1 MTVLRSGSASDVGRV
16 RAVNEDLALESMT
29 LFAVADGMGGHAGGE
44 VAAHTAIESL
54 QQEFAR
60 QPTVQG
66 LVAAVRRANR
76 AVWERAHADADLR
89 GMGTTLTA
97 AALVATDDG
106 DRLVLANVGDSRSYR
121 FHQGELTQ
129 LTRDHSVAEELVDR
143 GELSEAEAAVHPH
156 RHILTRALGVAP
168 EVDVDVWQVSP
179 EAGDRYLLCSDG
191 LTNELTTRRITNVL
205 SSTSDPQEASETLV
219 RMANEHG
226 GNDNVTVV
234 VLDVVVSDEHADGA
248 APAEVTAL
256 PDVGSSGAPPPPLLP
271 PPPVGERA
279 AGGATGGGAGATA
292 ASPAPADEDAAAD
305 DAVRR
310 SLLGRFGA
318 EGPARDRRSPEG
330 RADRLRTR
338 RVTVRVLLFLVV
350 LAALAVGAV
359 AVVRWYVNS
368 SYFVQMHR
376 GQVVVFQGRRGGFL
390 GVQPHPVWH
399 TGIPA
404 DQIVEQPKLDQ
415 LNHGVEEP
423 SLRAACNYVVQL
435 TNEEHAL
442 QQAQAAATTT
452 TTTAPPPA
460 ATASSV
466 PPSSVPTA
474 PPPTTT
480 TTTLPKACRGA

>member
-44 VAAHTAIESL
+44 VAAHTAMEAL
-54 QQEFAR
+54 KQEFAR
-60 QPTVQG
+60 QPTVEG
-66 LVAAVRRANR
+66 LVAAVHRANR
-76 AVWERAHADADLR
+76 AVWERSHADPDLR

-106 DRLVLANVGDSRSYR
+106 DRLILANVGDSRSYR
-121 FHQGELTQ
+121 FHQGELAQ

-143 GELSEAEAAVHPH
+143 GELSQAEAAVHPH

-168 EVDVDVWQVSP
+168 EVDVDVWQVTP

-191 LTNELTTRRITNVL
+191 LTNELTTRRITTVL
-205 SSTSDPQEASETLV
+205 SSTADPQEASEALV

-248 APAEVTAL
+248 GPAVISPVPEVGAN
-256 PDVGSSGAPPPPLLP
+256 GAPPI
-271 PPPVGERA
+271 RD
-279 AGGATGGGAGATA
+279 AGAEEAEDEAGTVLPALSEDVA
-292 ASPAPADEDAAAD
+292 ARPSPLARAGIEPSPA
-305 DAVRR
+305 
-310 SLLGRFGA
+310 
-318 EGPARDRRSPEG
+318 DRRSPQA
-330 RADRLRTR
+330 RQDRQRTR
-338 RVTVRVLLFLVV
+338 RVTLRVLLFLVV
-350 LAALAVGAV
+350 LAALAAAAV

-376 GQVVVFQGRRGGFL
+376 GQVVVYQGRRGGFL
-390 GVQPHPVWH
+390 GIDPHPVWH

-404 DQIVEQPKLDQ
+404 DHIVEQPKLDQ

-435 TNEEHAL
+435 TNEEQAL

-452 TTTAPPPA
+452 TTAPPPA
-460 ATASSV
+460 ATAPSVPASSV
-466 PPSSVPTA
+466 PAA
-474 PPPTTT
+474 PPTT
-480 TTTLPKACRGA
+480 TTTLPKGCR

>member
-76 AVWERAHADADLR
+76 AVWERGHADADLR

-143 GELSEAEAAVHPH
+143 GELSEAEAAIHPH

-191 LTNELTTRRITNVL
+191 LTNEVTTRRITSVL

-256 PDVGSSGAPPPPLLP
+256 AGVGSSGAPPPPLLP
-271 PPPVGERA
+271 PPPAGEGA
-279 AGGATGGGAGATA
+279 PGGPKGRSA
-292 ASPAPADEDAAAD
+292 ASIAPPPADVEDAAAD
-305 DAVRR
+305 GSARR

-318 EGPARDRRSPEG
+318 EGAGRDRRAPEG
-330 RADRLRTR
+330 RPDRLRTR

-390 GVQPHPVWH
+390 GIQPHPVWH

-404 DQIVEQPKLDQ
+404 DQIIEQPKLDQ

-423 SLRAACNYVVQL
+423 SILAACNYVVQL

-442 QQAQAAATTT
+442 QQAQAAAATT
-452 TTTAPPPA
+452 TTTAAAPPG
-460 ATASSV
+460 TASSV
-466 PPSSVPTA
+466 PPPSVPPT